1 MRWKILIL
9 FICISIPVLK
19 GQSAP
24 SYHPIDRSEWEKAT
38 DGLSYN
44 EKKQEEEEE
53 IQKEATKRDWSFNL
67 PITQQVAQIIGF
79 VLIAALL
86 IFILLKLFG
95 KGLFSNKK
103 VDVVLKT
110 TLQELD
116 ERPMETD
123 LERFLREALENRDF
137 RLAIRIYYLMLLKTL
152 HDKNFIEWKKN
163 KTNMDYLAEV
173 NKHPSYPRLSNNTV
187 MYEFIWYGE
196 KTLGE
201 SQFNLIRSS
210 YIDLIKELKNGN

>member
-1 MRWKILIL
+1 MRRKFL
-9 FICISIPVLK
+9 FLLICISFAMLQGQNAPV
-19 GQSAP
+19 
-24 SYHPIDRSEWEKAT
+24 YHPIDRSEWEKAT

-44 EKKQEEEEE
+44 EKKQEEEIAKEE
-53 IQKEATKRDWSFNL
+53 IARNWSFDL
-67 PITQQVAQIIGF
+67 PIPQQLAQVIGF
-79 VLIAALL
+79 ILIAALL
-86 IFILLKLFG
+86 VFILLKLFG

-103 VDVVLKT
+103 VDVVQKT
-110 TLQELD
+110 TLHELD

-123 LERFLREALENRDF
+123 LERFLREALENKDF
-137 RLAIRIYYLMLLKTL
+137 RLAVRIYYLMLLKIL

-173 NKHPSYPRLSNNTV
+173 NKHPSYPRLSNNTI

-196 KTLGE
+196 KSLGE
-201 SQFNLIRSS
+201 SQFNMIRPS